1 MKIVVQLVAGL
12 LLTTA
17 TAQAQWVTQP
27 FSFAQ
32 PQAAAAYTD
41 AIDANTAWAM
51 SSALLA
57 PSAANVRTNQVALTV
72 NGGQNWTVRQVT
84 GIGSSE
90 TLTSISAISAT
101 TAWVSTF
108 RTASGGGRVFKTTD
122 GGLTWVVQSTAVM
135 FSEANSYPNSVYF
148 FNATNGMV
156 MGDVDGRNGG
166 GLEIYYTSDGGAT
179 WTRSANVPTGTAG
192 EYGTYSP
199 VAAVGNSIWFPNN
212 EGDIF
217 RSKDRGVTWQ
227 VAKQI
232 VPSGDPV
239 STLAF
244 RDELNGLAVIPSVND
259 TQHELFSSA
268 DGGATWTRLTY
279 TGPLHGFG
287 LVRVPGN
294 GNYLSVGLDL
304 GNGDQGSSY
313 SQDNGKTWIRLE
325 STIDHLF
332 VDAASPTAVWSG
344 NISATG
350 TGANKL
356 TSPVLSARGSTL
368 VLGASLSPN
377 PSANGQFRVQWPAAA
392 HTGAATLTVFDVLGR
407 QVQRR
412 TFDISRGTETKLDLS
427 GEKSGIYQVRLE
439 SGSGVSQ
446 LRAQVQ

>member
-12 LLTTA
+12 LLTSA
-17 TAQAQWVTQP
+17 TAQAQWVAQP
-27 FSFAQ
+27 FTFAQ
-32 PQAAAAYTD
+32 PLAAAVYTD
-41 AIDANTAWAM
+41 AVDTNTAWAM

-57 PSAANVRTNQVALTV
+57 PNSANVRTNQVALTLD
-72 NGGQNWTVRQVT
+72 GGKTWTVRNVT
-84 GIGSSE
+84 GVASTE

-108 RTASGGGRVFKTTD
+108 RTASGGGRVLKTTD
-122 GGLTWVVQSTAVM
+122 GGVTWVVQSTAVM
-135 FSEANSYPNSVYF
+135 FSEADSYPNTVHF
-148 FNATNGMV
+148 FDATNGMV

-166 GLEIYYTSDGGAT
+166 GLEIYYTSDGGTT
-179 WTRSANVPTGTAG
+179 WTRSAKVPTGSTD
-192 EYGTYSP
+192 EYGTYYP
-199 VAAVGNSIWFPNN
+199 PAAVGNSIWFPNN

-227 VAKQI
+227 VAKQ
-232 VPSGDPV
+232 VGNTDNPV
-239 STLAF
+239 GSVAF
-244 RDELNGLAVIPSVND
+244 RDELNGLAVVPSADD
-259 TQHELFSSA
+259 TQHQLFSSA
-268 DGGATWTRLTY
+268 DGGATWTQLAY

-304 GNGDQGSSY
+304 GNSDQGSSY
-313 SQDNGKTWIRLE
+313 SQDNGKTWIKIE
-325 STIDHLF
+325 SEIDHLF

-344 NISATG
+344 NITATG

-356 TSPVLSARGSTL
+356 TSTVLGARGATL

-377 PSANGQFRVQWPAAA
+377 PSTNGQFRVQWPTSA
-392 HTGAATLTVFDVLGR
+392 HTGAATLTVFDALGR

-412 TFDISRGTETKLDLS
+412 TLDASRGAEILLDLS
-427 GEKSGIYQVRLE
+427 AEKAGIYQVKLE
-439 SGSGVSQ
+439 SRNGVSQ